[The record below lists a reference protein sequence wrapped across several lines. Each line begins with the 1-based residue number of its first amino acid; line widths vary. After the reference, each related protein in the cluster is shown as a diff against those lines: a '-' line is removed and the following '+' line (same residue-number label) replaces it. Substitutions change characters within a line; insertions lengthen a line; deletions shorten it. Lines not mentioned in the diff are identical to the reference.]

1 MDPASEALMRSAL
14 HDLANVLCGI
24 RGILELSDPQQP
36 LSPRDQS
43 RLDAVILDGMMALD
57 RSRHLAMGTLPESM
71 VESGL
76 DWRHQLTEQLKPLG
90 TLFRR
95 QFQVL
100 YVGEPANDR
109 WPGELLRSYALALT
123 RQVLP
128 YTQSEPLEIHSSSDS
143 REWRLRWLHA
153 TVIPESLNPEM
164 ETRPRDISARWALC
178 VGAALNATLSADKDG
193 LLARI
198 PRF

>member
-1 MDPASEALMRSAL
+1 MDPSSEALMRSAL
-14 HDLANVLCGI
+14 HDLANVLSGI
-24 RGILELSDPQQP
+24 RGILELSDPHQP
-36 LSPRDQS
+36 ISARDQS
-43 RLDAVILDGMMALD
+43 RLDAVISDGMIALD

-76 DWRHQLTEQLKPLG
+76 DWRHQLSEQLKPLG

-95 QFQVL
+95 GFEIHAP
-100 YVGEPANDR
+100 GEPVDDR
-109 WPGELLRSYALALT
+109 WPGELLRGYALALT

-128 YTQSEPLEIHSSSDS
+128 YVQGDSLEIQASSDA
-143 REWRLRWLHA
+143 REWRLRWPQA
-153 TVIPESLNPEM
+153 SVIPESLRPEM
-164 ETRPRDISARWALC
+164 ETRPRDISARWALRA
-178 VGAALNATLSADKDG
+178 GAALNVALSVDKDG

>member
-1 MDPASEALMRSAL
+1 MDPASEALMRSSL
-14 HDLANVLCGI
+14 HDLANVLSGI
-24 RGILELSDPQQP
+24 RGILELSDPNLP
-36 LSPRDQS
+36 LTPRDQA
-43 RLDAVILDGMMALD
+43 RLDAVVSDGMVALD

-76 DWRHQLTEQLKPLG
+76 DWRHQLSEQLKPLG

-95 QFQVL
+95 RFEVL
-100 YVGEPANDR
+100 FEGEPADDR

-128 YTQSEPLEIHSSSDS
+128 YVQTESLSIRCASGS
-143 REWRLRWLHA
+143 REWRLCWPHA
-153 TVIPESLNPEM
+153 TVVPESLRPE
-164 ETRPRDISARWALC
+164 ENTRPRDISARWAIR
-178 VGAALNATLSADKDG
+178 VGESLHASLSADKDG
-193 LLARI
+193 LLVRI

>member
-36 LSPRDQS
+36 LTPRDQS
-43 RLDAVILDGMMALD
+43 RLDAVIADGMVALD

-71 VESGL
+71 VESGQ
-76 DWRHQLTEQLKPLG
+76 DWRHQFEEQLNPLG
-90 TLFRR
+90 ILFRR
-95 QFQVL
+95 HFHVHFA
-100 YVGEPANDR
+100 GESADDR

-128 YTQSEPLEIHSSSDS
+128 YVQCESLEILSSADS
-143 REWRLRWLHA
+143 REWQLTWPHT
-153 TVIPESLNPEM
+153 TVIPESLRPEM
-164 ETRPRDISARWALC
+164 ETRPRDISARWSLYAGNALHATLC
-178 VGAALNATLSADKDG
+178 VDEDG
-193 LLARI
+193 LRVKI